1 MKYEASPQDEQF
13 ASELYDRVAGH
24 RSELMNRTEQ
34 REGLDALAE
43 TAAINLESY
52 GRAYLD
58 LSKGLPRAI
67 ELLGQ
72 ANALRKPD
80 IQAAIADHLER
91 LGRSATEDDQKQLIE
106 ISEKLLSFFRRSA
119 ASSATAAT
127 Q

>member
-1 MKYEASPQDEQF
+1 MKYEASPQDEQS
-13 ASELYDRVAGH
+13 ASVFYDLVARH
-24 RSELMNRTEQ
+24 RSELMNGTEQ
-34 REGLDALAE
+34 HEGLDALAE

-52 GRAYLD
+52 GRALLD
-58 LSKGLPRAI
+58 LGKGLPHAV

-91 LGRSATEDDQKQLIE
+91 LGRSKTEDDQKELIK
-106 ISEKLLSFFRRSA
+106 ISEKLLSSSRRSA

>member
-1 MKYEASPQDEQF
+1 MKYEASPQDEQS
-13 ASELYDRVAGH
+13 ASEFYDRVARH
-24 RSELMNRTEQ
+24 RSELMNGTEQ

-52 GRAYLD
+52 GRALLD
-58 LSKGLPRAI
+58 LGKGLPYAV

-91 LGRSATEDDQKQLIE
+91 LGRSKTEDDQKELIK
-106 ISEKLLSFFRRSA
+106 ISEKLLSSSRRSA